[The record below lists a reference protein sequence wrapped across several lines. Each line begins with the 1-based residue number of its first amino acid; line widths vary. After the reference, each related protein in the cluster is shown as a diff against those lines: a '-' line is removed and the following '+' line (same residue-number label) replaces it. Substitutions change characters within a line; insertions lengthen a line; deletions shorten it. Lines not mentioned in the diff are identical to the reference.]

1 MRQKESRDPLDG
13 IGGERSQGVGN
24 FREKGGKG
32 DKRGMKGVVDGRG
45 EERKAFSIAGGM
57 LSLARA

>member
-1 MRQKESRDPLDG
+1 MASVENGRRAWG
-13 IGGERSQGVGN
+13 ISGR
-24 FREKGGKG
+24 REE
-32 DKRGMKGVVDGRG
+32 RGMKGVVDGRG